1 MFRGKTPRHRARA
14 QHPATTPGAHY
25 SARARRRTDR
35 LRRTW
40 CPMRTPSALPT
51 HPKDPLLAW
60 LSLGSEHELTKKSE
74 KRSCR
79 QLSLSCGR
87 SQCQPRAECRWR
99 EKERERERRGGGGG
113 GGYALRRS
121 LEGAQGSCRA
131 AVLGAPLPAAA
142 ALVPVPPSGASI
154 ACNGRVIS
162 PSWGVLCLAPAP
174 ARLRAPLAPPP
185 LYPKP

>member
-1 MFRGKTPRHRARA
+1 MDGLNANQER
-14 QHPATTPGAHY
+14 
-25 SARARRRTDR
+25 SAGGERRR
-35 LRRTW
+35 
-40 CPMRTPSALPT
+40 
-51 HPKDPLLAW
+51 
-60 LSLGSEHELTKKSE
+60 
-74 KRSCR
+74 
-79 QLSLSCGR
+79 GR
-87 SQCQPRAECRWR
+87 E
-99 EKERERERRGGGGG
+99 RGGGEVGG

-142 ALVPVPPSGASI
+142 ALVPVPPFGASI

-185 LYPKP
+185 LSLPGACLSKTRATAVMGGEMCVSVCLRVSVLCCVCVCVCVHMTVKG